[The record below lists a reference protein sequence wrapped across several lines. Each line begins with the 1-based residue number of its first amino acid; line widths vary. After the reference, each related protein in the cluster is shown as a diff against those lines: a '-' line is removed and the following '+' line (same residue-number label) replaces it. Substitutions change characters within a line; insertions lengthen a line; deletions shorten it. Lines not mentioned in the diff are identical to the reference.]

1 MTDKIPEEVKWIKIS
16 TGLFEDEAIQIIL
29 DMPDGAVML
38 EIWLRLLIMAG
49 KVNDRGLIYLKKNE
63 NLIIPF
69 SSDFLATLFHKKN
82 KQIEF
87 SLKTFEKFGM
97 IKILN
102 ANQILISNWEK
113 YQNYDQMEK
122 IRQKNNERQKRYRER
137 QKALQTSEGVPLL
150 PQNNNVTCNVTHNA
164 DVTASNGTDIDI
176 ELELDKELDTCN
188 GIICC
193 CSEEEKITPTSTPIS
208 EPVITTQI
216 LNEDQ
221 KLYGEFGNVCLSQN
235 EYGKLLGITLSQK
248 LLDQVIEELS
258 QAIGIGK
265 YEQYRADC
273 PNAHYILLRKF
284 IDWHKKHPDTEP
296 ATSKQS
302 GFKTKNQEIQ
312 EVQDEV
318 DRVIEELKKKEQ
330 GNGTK

>member
-137 QKALQTSEGVPLL
+137 QKTLQTSEGVPLL

-176 ELELDKELDTCN
+176 ELDKELDTC
-188 GIICC
+188 ISC
-193 CSEEEKITPTSTPIS
+193 CSN
-208 EPVITTQI
+208 TTTTENFQ
-216 LNEDQ
+216 NCNVTCDG
-221 KLYGEFGNVCLSQN
+221 KLYGEFGNVYLSNAQ
-235 EYGKLLGITLSQK
+235 YQKLLGITLSEK
-248 LLDQVIEELS
+248 LLNQLIEDFS
-258 QAIGIGK
+258 CAIAEGK
-265 YEQYRADC
+265 EEDYRADK
-273 PNAHYILLRKF
+273 PDAHFVRLRKYYDWRKTHPRMEEKATTTQGK
-284 IDWHKKHPDTEP
+284 IDNWFN
-296 ATSKQS
+296 S
-302 GFKTKNQEIQ
+302 
-312 EVQDEV
+312 
-318 DRVIEELKKKEQ
+318 
-330 GNGTK
+330 

>member
-63 NLIIPF
+63 DLIIPF

-113 YQNYDQMEK
+113 YQNFDQMEK

-137 QKALQTSEGVPLL
+137 QKALQISDNVPLIS
-150 PQNNNVTCNVTHNA
+150 QNNNVTCNVTHNA
-164 DVTASNGTDIDI
+164 SVTASNGTDIDI
-176 ELELDKELDTCN
+176 DIDIDKDTC
-188 GIICC
+188 
-193 CSEEEKITPTSTPIS
+193 IS
-208 EPVITTQI
+208 SNSSSNTTTENQ
-216 LNEDQ
+216 NFCNVTCDG
-221 KLYGEFGNVCLSQN
+221 KLYGEFGNVYLTKSQ
-235 EYGKLLGITLSQK
+235 YQKLLGITLSEK
-248 LLDQVIEELS
+248 YLNELIEDLS
-258 QAIGIGK
+258 CAIAEGK
-265 YEQYRADC
+265 EDDYRADK
-273 PNAHYILLRKF
+273 PDAHFIRLRKYY
-284 IDWHKKHPDTEP
+284 DWRKTHPKTDI
-296 ATSKQS
+296 QS
-302 GFKTKNQEIQ
+302 GGFKTKNQEIQ

-330 GNGTK
+330 ENGTK

>member
-137 QKALQTSEGVPLL
+137 QKTLQTSEGVPLL
-150 PQNNNVTCNVTHNA
+150 PQNNNVTCNVTRNA

-193 CSEEEKITPTSTPIS
+193 CSEEEKSTSTPTP

-296 ATSKQS
+296 AIPKQS

-330 GNGTK
+330 ENGTK